1 MNYIGL
7 NKYDTANGPGIR
19 VSLFVSGCTL
29 FCKGCFNKE
38 SWKFNAGLP
47 FTETV
52 KQDIIKELKNPW
64 ISGFSLLGGDPL
76 EPKLHSEVLDLVKSI
91 KSEVP
96 NKEIWLWTGRLYENE
111 KDNEILNYVDV
122 LIDGPFIQEL
132 SNKNLKYRGSE
143 NQRVID
149 VQKSLAESKVV
160 LFEN

>member
-29 FCKGCFNKE
+29 YCKGCFNKE

-76 EPKLHSEVLDLVKSI
+76 EPKLHSEVLDIVKSI

-96 NKEIWLWTGRLYENE
+96 NKDIWLWTGRLYENE

-143 NQRVID
+143 NQRVINIS
-149 VQKSLAESKVV
+149 KSI
-160 LFEN
+160 

>member
-7 NKYDTANGPGIR
+7 NKYDTANGEGIR

-29 FCKGCFNKE
+29 YCKGCFNKE
-38 SWKFNAGLP
+38 SWNFKAGLP

-52 KQDIIKELKNPW
+52 KQDTIKELKNPW

-76 EPKLHSEVLDLVKSI
+76 EPKLHSEVLELVKSI
-91 KSEVP
+91 KSEIP
-96 NKEIWLWTGRLYENE
+96 NKDIWLWTGRLYENE

-122 LIDGPFIQEL
+122 LIDGPYIQEL

-143 NQRVID
+143 NQRVLNIS
-149 VQKSLAESKVV
+149 V
-160 LFEN
+160 

>member
-29 FCKGCFNKE
+29 CCKGCFNKE
-38 SWKFNAGLP
+38 SWKLNAGLL

-76 EPKLHSEVLDLVKSI
+76 EPKLHDDVLDLVKTI
-91 KSEVP
+91 KQEVP
-96 NKEIWLWTGRLYENE
+96 NKDIWLWTGRLYENE
-111 KDNEILNYVDV
+111 KDNEILQYADI
-122 LIDGPFIQEL
+122 LIDGPFIQEF
-132 SNKNLKYRGSE
+132 SDKTLKYKGSK
-143 NQRVID
+143 NQRVINIS
-149 VQKSLAESKVV
+149 KSI
-160 LFEN
+160 

>member
-29 FCKGCFNKE
+29 CCKGCFNKE

-96 NKEIWLWTGRLYENE
+96 DKDIWLWTGRLHENE
-111 KDNEILNYVDV
+111 KDNEILQYVDV
-122 LIDGPFIQEL
+122 LIDGPFIQEF
-132 SNKNLKYRGSE
+132 SDKTLKYKGSK
-143 NQRVID
+143 NQRVINI
-149 VQKSLAESKVV
+149 SK
-160 LFEN
+160 NI

>member
-7 NKYDTANGPGIR
+7 NKYDTANGEGIR

-29 FCKGCFNKE
+29 CCKGCFNKE

-91 KSEVP
+91 KSEIH
-96 NKEIWLWTGRLYENE
+96 NKDIWLWTGRLYENE

-132 SNKNLKYRGSE
+132 KDSNLKYRGSS
-143 NQRVID
+143 NQKIIY
-149 VQKSLAESKVV
+149 K
-160 LFEN
+160 NT

>member
-29 FCKGCFNKE
+29 CCKGCFNKE

-64 ISGFSLLGGDPL
+64 IAGFSLLGGDPL
-76 EPKLHSEVLDLVKSI
+76 EPKLYDDVLDLVRTI
-91 KSEVP
+91 KQEVP
-96 NKEIWLWTGRLYENE
+96 DKDIWLWSGRLYENE

-122 LIDGPFIQEL
+122 LIDGPFIQEF
-132 SNKNLKYRGSE
+132 SDKTLKYKGSK
-143 NQRVID
+143 NKRVINIS
-149 VQKSLAESKVV
+149 KSVTSSTS
-160 LFEN
+160 

>member
-29 FCKGCFNKE
+29 CCKGCFNKE

-76 EPKLHSEVLDLVKSI
+76 EPKLHSEVHDLVKSI

-96 NKEIWLWTGRLYENE
+96 DKDIWLWTGRLYEDE

-132 SNKNLKYRGSE
+132 KDSNLKYRGSS
-143 NQRVID
+143 NQKIIY
-149 VQKSLAESKVV
+149 KNTC
-160 LFEN
+160 FYN

>member
-7 NKYDTANGPGIR
+7 NKYDTANGTGIR

-29 FCKGCFNKE
+29 CCKGCFNKE

-52 KQDIIKELKNPW
+52 KNEIIEELKKPW

-76 EPKLHSEVLDLVKSI
+76 EPKLYDDVLNLVMSI
-91 KSEVP
+91 KREMP
-96 NKEIWLWTGRLYENE
+96 NKDIWLWTGRLYEDE
-111 KDNEILNYVDV
+111 KNNEIFKYIDV

-132 SNKNLKYRGSE
+132 KDSNLKYRGSS
-143 NQRVID
+143 NQRIL
-149 VQKSLAESKVV
+149 KL
-160 LFEN
+160 

>member
-19 VSLFVSGCTL
+19 VSLFVCGCTL
-29 FCKGCFNKE
+29 CCKGCFNKE

-64 ISGFSLLGGDPL
+64 IAGFSLLGGDPL
-76 EPKLHSEVLDLVKSI
+76 EPRLHSEVLDLVKSI

-96 NKEIWLWTGRLYENE
+96 EKDIWLWTGRLYENE

-132 SNKNLKYRGSE
+132 KDSNLKYRGSS
-143 NQRVID
+143 NQKIIY
-149 VQKSLAESKVV
+149 K
-160 LFEN
+160 NT

>member
-29 FCKGCFNKE
+29 CCKGCFNKE

-96 NKEIWLWTGRLYENE
+96 DKDIWLWTGRLYEDE
-111 KDNEILNYVDV
+111 KDNEILQYVDI
-122 LIDGPFIQEL
+122 LIDGPFIQEF
-132 SNKNLKYRGSE
+132 SDKTLKYKGSK
-143 NQRVID
+143 NQRVINIS
-149 VQKSLAESKVV
+149 KSV
-160 LFEN
+160 

>member
-1 MNYIGL
+1 MKYIGL

-29 FCKGCFNKE
+29 CCKGCFNKE

-64 ISGFSLLGGDPL
+64 IAGFSLLGGDPL
-76 EPKLHSEVLDLVKSI
+76 EPKLHSEVLDLVQSI
-91 KSEVP
+91 KQEVP
-96 NKEIWLWTGRLYENE
+96 EKDIWLWTGRLYENE

-132 SNKNLKYRGSE
+132 KDSNLKYRGSS
-143 NQRVID
+143 NQKIIY
-149 VQKSLAESKVV
+149 K
-160 LFEN
+160 NT

>member
-143 NQRVID
+143 NQRVLNIS
-149 VQKSLAESKVV
+149 V
-160 LFEN
+160 